1 MNTLTVSLHVSLV
14 DLRTLDVWD
23 GEKQEEWVK
32 VGGKFASLA
41 GSLSVPETDGLD
53 LSLQ

>member
-1 MNTLTVSLHVSLV
+1 MVSLLVSLV
-14 DLRTLDVWD
+14 DPPTLDVWD

-41 GSLSVPETDGLD
+41 GSLSVPETDASG